1 MLGDVLMNM
10 TYFQGRLDASLA
22 RVKAAID
29 PCARVAHEGMA
40 RGYRSILANYGYA
53 EEAPSRERPGDK
65 DLIFVQGDN
74 DAAVE
79 CWVNEGGATVGGAR

>member
-1 MLGDVLMNM
+1 MNM

-22 RVKAAID
+22 LMKATID

-53 EEAPSRERPGDK
+53 EEAPSRERTGDK
-65 DLIFVQGDN
+65 DLSTVQCDS
-74 DAAVE
+74 DAAIE
-79 CWVNEGGATVGGAR
+79 DSVNEGGATVGGAR